1 MEIVNEDFYNKCVE
15 ANTDPY
21 GSAIIRYATNW
32 ADIMESKMGN
42 GEKLEHIAEKT
53 SHDADTEG
61 VTGYMY
67 AAAVS
72 ILANC
77 WLYGEQLRK
86 WHNIDTQ
93 LGTEGEEAN
102 KGNGV
107 LNPALLSI
115 GKKDTK

>member
-1 MEIVNEDFYNKCVE
+1 MEIVNKGAYNKCVE

-21 GSAIIRYATNW
+21 GSAIIRYAVNW
-32 ADIMESKMGN
+32 ANIMESKMSN
-42 GEKLEHIAEKT
+42 GEKLEDIAEKT

-61 VTGYMY
+61 ITGYMY
-67 AAAVS
+67 GAAVS

-77 WLYGEQLRK
+77 WVHGERLRK

-102 KGNGV
+102 TGNGV

-115 GKKDTK
+115 RKKDTK